1 MVDFRAPVRLETTP
15 LRPGAP
21 ADRQSQR
28 AARRQ
33 EVAER
38 AGKDEQRLD
47 RVKGHTYVL
56 FPGRAV
62 ADEVMQEIAAT
73 PILADGLEWPV
84 QLWDEDAGAAIG
96 TFEAADG
103 RVAVGHPW
111 TRAERAWVADYVEG
125 WRSVAILDALPDDW
139 KPRDIEERG
148 RR

>member
-1 MVDFRAPVRLETTP
+1 M
-15 LRPGAP
+15 
-21 ADRQSQR
+21 
-28 AARRQ
+28 
-33 EVAER
+33 
-38 AGKDEQRLD
+38 DEQRLD
-47 RVKGHTYVL
+47 RVEGHTYLL
-56 FPGRAV
+56 FPNRAA